1 MAERMTRKVAAVRQ
15 RFSSTNSGN
24 QTQIGY
30 KELFEV
36 ITDDGAPLIVTR
48 KLPLIQKR
56 DLTPVLLIH
65 GLGQNRHFWDLPGR
79 SFADNLVMQ
88 GYDVFI
94 AELRGHGLSRANGAP
109 YPKSFEEYVDYDVP
123 ALIDFICH
131 RTQHPKIYLIGHSLG
146 GAICYGASADMQR
159 QLKGF
164 ISICG
169 PFNFGKGTQ
178 LIRPVAKGYTW
189 LNDHINLHRW
199 FPQHLSIDLVGAL
212 THRALRFLDNEK
224 NRWFAPLWVPQ
235 TIEQPTL
242 NHLLLK
248 AFDRTGMPVFST
260 LLSWASEGRFLSTN
274 RQHDY
279 EQSIRQITT
288 PVLFLSADKD
298 KVVPPESIAGAYD
311 KIGSLDR
318 QWREFGLAEDH
329 RHFGH
334 MDIICGTDAPHRV
347 WPVINQW
354 LLDRDKPSL

>member
-1 MAERMTRKVAAVRQ
+1 MTRKVAAVRQ